1 MNSELAIA
9 VNNLSK
15 VYKSSS
21 DTDKLALDNISLAI
35 KKGSIFG
42 LLGPNGAGKS
52 TFINILADL
61 AKKTSGEIEVLNI
74 NHESNLIE
82 AKRLMGI
89 VPQELN
95 IDPFFTPYELL
106 EIQAGLYGIKKKD
119 RKTMEILKMLALE
132 DKAKA
137 YARTLSGGMRRR
149 LLIAK
154 AMVHDPEI
162 LILDEPTDGLDPNQ
176 KHEIRALIKEMAA
189 EKAILIST
197 HILEEVE
204 SVCTKAIIISNGG
217 VIFSGSPLELSS
229 KSRYHNAITLVINNK
244 DVKKSTKIL
253 EELEEVR
260 TIERI
265 SEAELTRVTLIPQS
279 SEVEISSLVKAKM
292 ADYECEI
299 LQLYIEPGR
308 LDEVFRS
315 LTNQHKSGEVIRS

>member
-162 LILDEPTDGLDPNQ
+162 LILDEPTAGVDVELRSNLWENIHKLNQ
-176 KHEIRALIKEMAA
+176 NGKTIIITTHYLHEA
-189 EKAILIST
+189 EELCNEI
-197 HILEEVE
+197 
-204 SVCTKAIIISNGG
+204 AIINEGKLIAHDTTVNIKSFLDKVT
-217 VIFSGSPLELSS
+217 VIVDYNDNSFDLSGLNELNLEIKIKNRQVQVNYKPSEVNFNLMLNALNSSGSQIINMKIIETKLE
-229 KSRYHNAITLVINNK
+229 
-244 DVKKSTKIL
+244 DVF
-253 EELEEVR
+253 
-260 TIERI
+260 
-265 SEAELTRVTLIPQS
+265 
-279 SEVEISSLVKAKM
+279 
-292 ADYECEI
+292 
-299 LQLYIEPGR
+299 LQL
-308 LDEVFRS
+308 
-315 LTNQHKSGEVIRS
+315 TQK

>member
-1 MNSELAIA
+1 MNSELAIV

-162 LILDEPTDGLDPNQ
+162 LILDEPTAGVDVELRSNLWENIHKLNQ
-176 KHEIRALIKEMAA
+176 NGKTIIITTHYLHEA
-189 EKAILIST
+189 EELCNEI
-197 HILEEVE
+197 
-204 SVCTKAIIISNGG
+204 AIINEGKLIAHDTTVNIKSFLDKVT
-217 VIFSGSPLELSS
+217 VIVDYNDNSFDLSGLNELNVEIKIKDRQVQVNYKPSEVNFNLMLNALNSSGSQIINMKIIETKLE
-229 KSRYHNAITLVINNK
+229 
-244 DVKKSTKIL
+244 DVF
-253 EELEEVR
+253 
-260 TIERI
+260 
-265 SEAELTRVTLIPQS
+265 
-279 SEVEISSLVKAKM
+279 
-292 ADYECEI
+292 
-299 LQLYIEPGR
+299 LQL
-308 LDEVFRS
+308 
-315 LTNQHKSGEVIRS
+315 TQK

>member
-21 DTDKLALDNISLAI
+21 DTDKLALDNISLTI

-61 AKKTSGEIEVLNI
+61 AKKTSGEIEVLGI
-74 NHESNLIE
+74 NHESNLID
-82 AKRLMGI
+82 AKKLMGI

-106 EIQAGLYGIKKKD
+106 EIQAGLYGIRKKD
-119 RKTMEILKMLALE
+119 RRTMEILKMLALE

-162 LILDEPTDGLDPNQ
+162 LILDEPTAGVDVELRSNLWENIQKLNQ
-176 KHEIRALIKEMAA
+176 KGKTIIITTHYLHEA
-189 EKAILIST
+189 EELCNEI
-197 HILEEVE
+197 
-204 SVCTKAIIISNGG
+204 AIINEGRLIAHDSTINIKSFLDKMTII
-217 VIFSGSPLELSS
+217 VDYNDNNFNLSELKNFNLDMQIKDRQVHINYKPSEVNFNVMLNAINSSGSKINDMKIIETKLE
-229 KSRYHNAITLVINNK
+229 
-244 DVKKSTKIL
+244 DVF
-253 EELEEVR
+253 
-260 TIERI
+260 
-265 SEAELTRVTLIPQS
+265 
-279 SEVEISSLVKAKM
+279 
-292 ADYECEI
+292 
-299 LQLYIEPGR
+299 LQL
-308 LDEVFRS
+308 
-315 LTNQHKSGEVIRS
+315 TQK

>member
-162 LILDEPTDGLDPNQ
+162 LILDEPTAGVDVELRSNLWENIHKLNQ
-176 KHEIRALIKEMAA
+176 NGKTIIITTHYLHEA
-189 EKAILIST
+189 EELCNEI
-197 HILEEVE
+197 
-204 SVCTKAIIISNGG
+204 AIINEGKLIAHDTTINIKSFLDKIT
-217 VIFSGSPLELSS
+217 VIVDYNDNSFDLSGLNELNVEIKIKDRQVQVNYKPSEVNFNLMLNALNSSGSQIINMKIIETKLE
-229 KSRYHNAITLVINNK
+229 
-244 DVKKSTKIL
+244 DVF
-253 EELEEVR
+253 
-260 TIERI
+260 
-265 SEAELTRVTLIPQS
+265 
-279 SEVEISSLVKAKM
+279 
-292 ADYECEI
+292 
-299 LQLYIEPGR
+299 LQL
-308 LDEVFRS
+308 
-315 LTNQHKSGEVIRS
+315 TKK

>member
-1 MNSELAIA
+1 MTSELAIA

-21 DTDKLALDNISLAI
+21 GDAKLALDNISLSI

-61 AKKTSGEIEVLNI
+61 AKKTSGKIEVLNI
-74 NHESNLIE
+74 NHENNLID
-82 AKRLMGI
+82 AKKLMGI

-106 EIQAGLYGIKKKD
+106 EIQAGLYGIRKKD
-119 RKTMEILKMLALE
+119 RKTIEILQMLALE

-162 LILDEPTDGLDPNQ
+162 LILDEPTAGVDVELRSNLWENIHKLNQ
-176 KHEIRALIKEMAA
+176 NGKTIIITTHYLHEA
-189 EKAILIST
+189 EELCNEI
-197 HILEEVE
+197 
-204 SVCTKAIIISNGG
+204 AIINEGKLIAHDTTKNIKSFLDKMT
-217 VIFSGSPLELSS
+217 VIVDYNDNNFDLSGLNKLNLDIQI
-229 KSRYHNAITLVINNK
+229 KDMQVQINYK
-244 DVKKSTKIL
+244 
-253 EELEEVR
+253 
-260 TIERI
+260 
-265 SEAELTRVTLIPQS
+265 P
-279 SEVEISSLVKAKM
+279 SEVNFNAMLNAVNSTSSQIKDMKIIETKLEDVF
-292 ADYECEI
+292 
-299 LQLYIEPGR
+299 LQL
-308 LDEVFRS
+308 
-315 LTNQHKSGEVIRS
+315 TQK

>member
-1 MNSELAIA
+1 MSKELAIT

-21 DTDKLALDNISLAI
+21 DDAKLALDNISLSI

-61 AKKTSGEIEVLNI
+61 AKKTSGKIEVLNI
-74 NHESNLIE
+74 DHENNLID

-106 EIQAGLYGIKKKD
+106 EIQAGLYGIRKKD
-119 RKTMEILKMLALE
+119 RKTIEILQMLALE

-162 LILDEPTDGLDPNQ
+162 LILDEPTAGVDVELRSNLWENIHKLNQ
-176 KHEIRALIKEMAA
+176 NGKTIIITTHYLHEA
-189 EKAILIST
+189 EELCNEI
-197 HILEEVE
+197 
-204 SVCTKAIIISNGG
+204 AIINEGKLIAHDTTKNIKSFLDKMT
-217 VIFSGSPLELSS
+217 VIVDYNDNNFDLSELNKLSLDIQIIDRQVQINYKPSEINFNVMLNAVNSSGSQIKNMKIIETKLE
-229 KSRYHNAITLVINNK
+229 
-244 DVKKSTKIL
+244 DVF
-253 EELEEVR
+253 
-260 TIERI
+260 
-265 SEAELTRVTLIPQS
+265 
-279 SEVEISSLVKAKM
+279 
-292 ADYECEI
+292 
-299 LQLYIEPGR
+299 LQL
-308 LDEVFRS
+308 
-315 LTNQHKSGEVIRS
+315 TQK

>member
-162 LILDEPTDGLDPNQ
+162 LILDEPTAGVDVELRSNLWENIHKLNQ
-176 KHEIRALIKEMAA
+176 NGKTIIITTHYLHEA
-189 EKAILIST
+189 EELCNEI
-197 HILEEVE
+197 
-204 SVCTKAIIISNGG
+204 AIINEGKLIAHDTTVNIKSLLDKVT
-217 VIFSGSPLELSS
+217 VIVDYNDNSFDLSGLNELNVEIKIKDRQVQVNYKPSEVNFNLMLNALNSSGSQIINMKIIETKLE
-229 KSRYHNAITLVINNK
+229 
-244 DVKKSTKIL
+244 DVF
-253 EELEEVR
+253 
-260 TIERI
+260 
-265 SEAELTRVTLIPQS
+265 
-279 SEVEISSLVKAKM
+279 
-292 ADYECEI
+292 
-299 LQLYIEPGR
+299 LQL
-308 LDEVFRS
+308 
-315 LTNQHKSGEVIRS
+315 TQK

>member
-162 LILDEPTDGLDPNQ
+162 LILDEPTAGVDVELRSNLWENIHKLNKNGKTIIITTHYL
-176 KHEIRALIKEMAA
+176 HEA
-189 EKAILIST
+189 EELCNEI
-197 HILEEVE
+197 
-204 SVCTKAIIISNGG
+204 AIINEGKLIAHDTTVNIKSFLDKVT
-217 VIFSGSPLELSS
+217 VIVDYNDNSFDLSGLNELNVEIKIKDRQVQVNYKPSEVNFNLMLNALNSSGSQIINMKIIETKLE
-229 KSRYHNAITLVINNK
+229 
-244 DVKKSTKIL
+244 DVF
-253 EELEEVR
+253 
-260 TIERI
+260 
-265 SEAELTRVTLIPQS
+265 
-279 SEVEISSLVKAKM
+279 
-292 ADYECEI
+292 
-299 LQLYIEPGR
+299 LQL
-308 LDEVFRS
+308 
-315 LTNQHKSGEVIRS
+315 TQK

>member
-162 LILDEPTDGLDPNQ
+162 LILDEPTAGVDVELRSNLWENIHKLNQ
-176 KHEIRALIKEMAA
+176 NGKTIIITTHYLHEA
-189 EKAILIST
+189 EELCNEI
-197 HILEEVE
+197 
-204 SVCTKAIIISNGG
+204 AIINEGKLIAHDTTINIKSFLDKIT
-217 VIFSGSPLELSS
+217 VIVDYNDNNFDLSELNKLSLDIQIIDRQVQINYKPSEINFNVMLNAVNSSGSQIKDMKIIETKLE
-229 KSRYHNAITLVINNK
+229 
-244 DVKKSTKIL
+244 DVF
-253 EELEEVR
+253 
-260 TIERI
+260 
-265 SEAELTRVTLIPQS
+265 
-279 SEVEISSLVKAKM
+279 
-292 ADYECEI
+292 
-299 LQLYIEPGR
+299 LQL
-308 LDEVFRS
+308 
-315 LTNQHKSGEVIRS
+315 TQK

>member
-162 LILDEPTDGLDPNQ
+162 LILDEPTAGVDVELRSNLWENIHKLNQ
-176 KHEIRALIKEMAA
+176 NGKTIIITTHYLHEA
-189 EKAILIST
+189 EELCNEI
-197 HILEEVE
+197 
-204 SVCTKAIIISNGG
+204 AIINEGKLIAHDTTVNIKSFLDKVT
-217 VIFSGSPLELSS
+217 VIVDYNDNSFDLSGLNELNLEIKIKNRQVQVNYKPSEVDFNLMLNALNSSGSQIENMRIIETKLE
-229 KSRYHNAITLVINNK
+229 
-244 DVKKSTKIL
+244 DVF
-253 EELEEVR
+253 
-260 TIERI
+260 
-265 SEAELTRVTLIPQS
+265 
-279 SEVEISSLVKAKM
+279 
-292 ADYECEI
+292 
-299 LQLYIEPGR
+299 LQL
-308 LDEVFRS
+308 
-315 LTNQHKSGEVIRS
+315 TQK

>member
-1 MNSELAIA
+1 MSKELAIA
-9 VNNLSK
+9 VSNLSK

-21 DTDKLALDNISLAI
+21 DDAKLALDNISLSI

-61 AKKTSGEIEVLNI
+61 AKKTSGKIEVLNI
-74 NHESNLIE
+74 DHENNLID

-106 EIQAGLYGIKKKD
+106 EIQAGLYGIRKKD
-119 RKTMEILKMLALE
+119 RKTIEILQMLALE

-162 LILDEPTDGLDPNQ
+162 LILDEPTAGVDVELRSNLWENIHKLNQ
-176 KHEIRALIKEMAA
+176 NGKTIIITTHYLHEA
-189 EKAILIST
+189 EELCNEI
-197 HILEEVE
+197 
-204 SVCTKAIIISNGG
+204 AIINEGKLIAHDTTKNIKSFLDKMT
-217 VIFSGSPLELSS
+217 VIVDYNDNNFDLSELNKLSLDIQIIDKQVQINYKPSEINFNVILNAVNSSGSQIKDMKIIETKLE
-229 KSRYHNAITLVINNK
+229 
-244 DVKKSTKIL
+244 DVF
-253 EELEEVR
+253 
-260 TIERI
+260 
-265 SEAELTRVTLIPQS
+265 
-279 SEVEISSLVKAKM
+279 
-292 ADYECEI
+292 
-299 LQLYIEPGR
+299 LQL
-308 LDEVFRS
+308 
-315 LTNQHKSGEVIRS
+315 TQK

>member
-162 LILDEPTDGLDPNQ
+162 LILDEPTAGVDVELRSNLWENIHKLNQ
-176 KHEIRALIKEMAA
+176 NGKTIIITTHYLHEA
-189 EKAILIST
+189 EELCNEI
-197 HILEEVE
+197 
-204 SVCTKAIIISNGG
+204 AIINEGKLIAHDTTVNIKSFLDKVT
-217 VIFSGSPLELSS
+217 VIVDYNDNSFDLSGLNELNVEIKIKDRQVQVNYKPSEVDFNLMLNALNSSGSQIINMKIIETKLE
-229 KSRYHNAITLVINNK
+229 
-244 DVKKSTKIL
+244 DVF
-253 EELEEVR
+253 
-260 TIERI
+260 
-265 SEAELTRVTLIPQS
+265 
-279 SEVEISSLVKAKM
+279 
-292 ADYECEI
+292 
-299 LQLYIEPGR
+299 LQL
-308 LDEVFRS
+308 
-315 LTNQHKSGEVIRS
+315 TQK

>member
-9 VNNLSK
+9 VYNLSK

-21 DTDKLALDNISLAI
+21 NTDKLALDNISLEI

-61 AKKTSGEIEVLNI
+61 AKKTFGEIEVLNI
-74 NHESNLIE
+74 NHESNLID
-82 AKRLMGI
+82 AKKLMGI

-106 EIQAGLYGIKKKD
+106 EIQAGLYGIRKKD

-162 LILDEPTDGLDPNQ
+162 LILDEPTAGVDVELRSNLWENIHKLNQ
-176 KHEIRALIKEMAA
+176 NGKTIIITTHYLHEA
-189 EKAILIST
+189 EELCNEI
-197 HILEEVE
+197 
-204 SVCTKAIIISNGG
+204 AIINEGKLIAHDTTINIKSFLDKMT
-217 VIFSGSPLELSS
+217 VIVDYNDNNFDLSGLNELNAEIKIKDRQVHVNYKPSEVNFNVMLNALNSSGSQIKNMKIIETKLE
-229 KSRYHNAITLVINNK
+229 
-244 DVKKSTKIL
+244 DVF
-253 EELEEVR
+253 
-260 TIERI
+260 
-265 SEAELTRVTLIPQS
+265 
-279 SEVEISSLVKAKM
+279 
-292 ADYECEI
+292 
-299 LQLYIEPGR
+299 LQL
-308 LDEVFRS
+308 
-315 LTNQHKSGEVIRS
+315 TQK

>member
-1 MNSELAIA
+1 MNSEFAVA

-21 DTDKLALDNISLAI
+21 GTDKLALDNISLAI

-162 LILDEPTDGLDPNQ
+162 LILDEPTAGVDVELRSNLWENIHKLNQ
-176 KHEIRALIKEMAA
+176 NGKTIIITTHYLHEA
-189 EKAILIST
+189 EELCNEI
-197 HILEEVE
+197 
-204 SVCTKAIIISNGG
+204 AIINEGKLIAHDTTVNIKSFLDKVT
-217 VIFSGSPLELSS
+217 VIVDYNDNSFDLSGLNELNVKIKIKDRQVQVNYKPSEVNFNLMLNALNSSGSQIINMKIIETKLE
-229 KSRYHNAITLVINNK
+229 
-244 DVKKSTKIL
+244 DVF
-253 EELEEVR
+253 
-260 TIERI
+260 
-265 SEAELTRVTLIPQS
+265 
-279 SEVEISSLVKAKM
+279 
-292 ADYECEI
+292 
-299 LQLYIEPGR
+299 LQL
-308 LDEVFRS
+308 
-315 LTNQHKSGEVIRS
+315 TQK

>member
-1 MNSELAIA
+1 MSSELAIA

-82 AKRLMGI
+82 AKRVMGV

-162 LILDEPTDGLDPNQ
+162 LILDEPTAGVDVELRSNLWENIHKLNQ
-176 KHEIRALIKEMAA
+176 NGKTIIITTHYLHEA
-189 EKAILIST
+189 EELCNEI
-197 HILEEVE
+197 
-204 SVCTKAIIISNGG
+204 AIINEGKLIAHDTTINIKSFLDKIT
-217 VIFSGSPLELSS
+217 VIVDYNDSSFDLSGLNELNVEIKIKDKQVQVNYKPSEVNFNEMLNALNSSGSQIKNMRIIETKLE
-229 KSRYHNAITLVINNK
+229 
-244 DVKKSTKIL
+244 DVF
-253 EELEEVR
+253 
-260 TIERI
+260 
-265 SEAELTRVTLIPQS
+265 
-279 SEVEISSLVKAKM
+279 
-292 ADYECEI
+292 
-299 LQLYIEPGR
+299 LQL
-308 LDEVFRS
+308 
-315 LTNQHKSGEVIRS
+315 TQK

>member
-1 MNSELAIA
+1 MNSDLAIA

-21 DTDKLALDNISLAI
+21 DTDKLALDNISLTI

-61 AKKTSGEIEVLNI
+61 AKKSSGKIEVLNI
-74 NHESNLIE
+74 NHESNLID
-82 AKRLMGI
+82 AKKLMGI

-106 EIQAGLYGIKKKD
+106 EIQAGLYGIRKKD
-119 RKTMEILKMLALE
+119 RRTMEILKMLALE

-162 LILDEPTDGLDPNQ
+162 LILDEPTAGVDVELRSNLWENINKLNQ
-176 KHEIRALIKEMAA
+176 NGKTIIITTHYLHEA
-189 EKAILIST
+189 EELCNEI
-197 HILEEVE
+197 
-204 SVCTKAIIISNGG
+204 AIINEGKLIAHDTTINIKSFLDKIT
-217 VIFSGSPLELSS
+217 VIVDYIDNNLDLSGLTELNVEIKIKDRQVQVNYKPSEVNFNVILNALNSSGSQIKNMKIIETKLE
-229 KSRYHNAITLVINNK
+229 
-244 DVKKSTKIL
+244 DVF
-253 EELEEVR
+253 
-260 TIERI
+260 
-265 SEAELTRVTLIPQS
+265 
-279 SEVEISSLVKAKM
+279 
-292 ADYECEI
+292 
-299 LQLYIEPGR
+299 LQL
-308 LDEVFRS
+308 
-315 LTNQHKSGEVIRS
+315 TQK